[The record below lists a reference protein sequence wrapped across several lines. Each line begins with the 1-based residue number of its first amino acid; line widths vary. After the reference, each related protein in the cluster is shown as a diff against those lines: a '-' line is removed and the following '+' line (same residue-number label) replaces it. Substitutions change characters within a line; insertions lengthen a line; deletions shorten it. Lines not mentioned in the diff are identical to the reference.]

1 MSFFASRRFLPLFVT
16 QFLGAF
22 NDNLLKNSLVM
33 LITYRLASG
42 QDGDA
47 QLLVTAAAGLFI
59 LPFFLFSATAGQI
72 ADKIDRAKITRVI
85 KFVEIIIMLAAA
97 IGFYTSSVWFLMTV
111 LFMMGVHSTFFGP
124 IKFALLPQHLKD
136 DELLLG
142 NAYIEAGTFLAILF
156 GTILGGILIL
166 HQQGVALVS
175 FALLLVAVAGYI
187 SSRYIP
193 VSPAPEPSLIIKK
206 NIWKE
211 TWHIVGFARENKR
224 VFLCIIGISW
234 FWLVGATYLS
244 QFPTYA
250 KDVLHT
256 MPEVVTL
263 FLTVFSVGIGIGSF
277 LCNKLLKGIITSKY
291 VPISM
296 LGMTIFGIDL
306 YFASIYNSSLIHPS
320 MLMDCIN
327 FDCGKE
333 GIGEFVSSLNNLRI
347 LFDLL
352 LIAICA
358 GLYIVPLYAIMQHD
372 SSAQHRARIIAAN
385 NVVNAI
391 FMVAAALITL
401 ALLSLHFTI
410 PQVFLFMAVAN
421 GLVAV
426 YIWRLLPRV
435 RAGQHD

>member
-1 MSFFASRRFLPLFVT
+1 MSFFTSRRFLPLFLT

-33 LITYRLASG
+33 LITYRLAT
-42 QDGDA
+42 DENA
-47 QLLVTAAAGLFI
+47 QLLVTLAAGLFI
-59 LPFFLFSATAGQI
+59 LPFFLFSATAGQV
-72 ADKIDRAKITRVI
+72 ADKIDRARITRVI
-85 KFVEIIIMLAAA
+85 KFVEIVIMVAAT
-97 IGFYTSSVWFLMTV
+97 IGFYLSSVWFLMFV

-124 IKFALLPQHLKD
+124 IKYALLPQHLQD
-136 DELLLG
+136 GELLLG

-166 HQQGVALVS
+166 HPQGITLVS
-175 FALLLVAVAGYI
+175 AALLLVAVSGYI

-193 VSPAPEPSLIIKK
+193 TAPAPEPSLVINK

-211 TWHIVGFARENKR
+211 TWNIVGFARENKR

-250 KDVLHT
+250 KDVLHAEA
-256 MPEVVTL
+256 EVVTL
-263 FLTVFSVGIGIGSF
+263 FLTVFSLGIGIGSF
-277 LCNKLLKGIITSKY
+277 VCNKLLKGEIKSTY

-296 LGMTIFGIDL
+296 LGMTLFGIDL
-306 YFASIYNSSLIHPS
+306 YFASIYNGGGRIGLFMGFGKLIT
-320 MLMDCIN
+320 
-327 FDCGKE
+327 F
-333 GIGEFVSSLNNLRI
+333 GEFVGSLPNLRI

-352 LIAICA
+352 MVAICA

-372 SSAQHRARIIAAN
+372 SSTQHRARIIAAN

-401 ALLSLHFTI
+401 ALLSFNFTI
-410 PQVFLFMAVAN
+410 PQVFLFMAIAN
-421 GLVAV
+421 GLVGI
-426 YIWRLLPRV
+426 YIWRLLR
-435 RAGQHD
+435 G

>member
-42 QDGDA
+42 ENGDA

-59 LPFFLFSATAGQI
+59 LPFFLFSATAGQVS
-72 ADKIDRAKITRVI
+72 DKIDRAKITRII
-85 KFVEIIIMLAAA
+85 KFVEIIIMVAAS
-97 IGFYTSSVWFLMTV
+97 IGFYTGSVWFLMTV

-175 FALLLVAVAGYI
+175 FALLLVAVVGYI

-193 VSPAPEPSLIIKK
+193 VSPAPEPSLVIKK

-250 KDVLHT
+250 KDVLSAES
-256 MPEVVTL
+256 EVVTL

-306 YFASIYNSSLIHPS
+306 YFASIYNVPTVSGT
-320 MLMDCIN
+320 LMSV
-327 FDCGKE
+327 
-333 GIGEFVSSLNNLRI
+333 GEFISSFSRLWI

-385 NVVNAI
+385 NVINAI
-391 FMVAAALITL
+391 FMVAAAIITL

-410 PQVFLFMAVAN
+410 PQVFLFMAIAN

-426 YIWRLLPRV
+426 YIWRLLPHV

>member
-1 MSFFASRRFLPLFVT
+1 MAFFTSRRFLPLFIT

-33 LITYRLASG
+33 LITYKLAAAQNES
-42 QDGDA
+42 A
-47 QLLVTAAAGLFI
+47 QLLVTAAAALFI
-59 LPFFLFSATAGQI
+59 LPYFLFSATAGQVS
-72 ADKIDRAKITRVI
+72 DKIDRARVTRVV
-85 KFVEIIIMLAAA
+85 KFVEIIIMIAAT
-97 IGFYTSSVWFLMTV
+97 IGFYLSSVWFLMFV

-142 NAYIEAGTFLAILF
+142 NAYVEAGSFLAILF

-166 HQQGVALVS
+166 HEQGITLIS
-175 FALLLVAVAGYI
+175 LALLLVAIGGYI

-193 VSPAPEPSLIIKK
+193 ESPAPEPTLIINK
-206 NIWKE
+206 NIWQE
-211 TWHIVGFARENKR
+211 TWKIVGFSKKNKR
-224 VFLCIIGISW
+224 VYLCIIGISW
-234 FWLVGATYLS
+234 FWLIGATYLS

-250 KDVLHT
+250 KDVLFAE
-256 MPEVVTL
+256 PAVVTL
-263 FLTVFSVGIGIGSF
+263 FLTIFSVGIGIGSF
-277 LCNKLLKGIITSKY
+277 LCNKLLKGEIKSTY
-291 VPISM
+291 VPVAM

-306 YFASIYNSSLIHPS
+306 YFASVHS
-320 MLMDCIN
+320 MPAATATLMSIRD
-327 FDCGKE
+327 
-333 GIGEFVSSLNNLRI
+333 FVSSLPRLRI

-372 SSAQHRARIIAAN
+372 SDPNHRARIIAAN

-401 ALLSLHFTI
+401 AMLASHFTI
-410 PQVFLFMAVAN
+410 PQVFLFMAIGN
-421 GLVAV
+421 GLVGI
-426 YIWRLLPRV
+426 YIWKTLKNK
-435 RAGQHD
+435 

>member
-1 MSFFASRRFLPLFVT
+1 MAFFTSKRFLPLFIT

-33 LITYRLASG
+33 LITYKLAQGENS
-42 QDGDA
+42 
-47 QLLVTAAAGLFI
+47 QLLVTAAAGIFI

-72 ADKIDRAKITRVI
+72 SDKIDRARVTRVV
-85 KFVEIIIMLAAA
+85 KFVEILIMLAAA
-97 IGFYTSSVWFLMTV
+97 MGFFTSNIWFLMFV

-142 NAYIEAGTFLAILF
+142 NAYIEAGTFLAILL

-166 HQQGVALVS
+166 HEQGITLVS
-175 FALLLVAVAGYI
+175 LALLVVAICGYI

-193 VSPAPEPSLIIKK
+193 QSPAPEPTLVIKK
-206 NIWKE
+206 NIWNE
-211 TWHIVGFARENKR
+211 TWKIVGFARKNRR
-224 VFLCIIGISW
+224 VYLCIIGISW

-250 KDVLHT
+250 KDVLFAE
-256 MPEVVTL
+256 PAVVTL

-277 LCNKLLKGIITSKY
+277 LCNKLLKGEIKSTY
-291 VPISM
+291 VPVAM

-306 YFASIYNSSLIHPS
+306 YFASIHNTVVTTET
-320 MLMDCIN
+320 LMS
-327 FDCGKE
+327 
-333 GIGEFVSSLNNLRI
+333 IGEFLSSPARLRI

-372 SSAQHRARIIAAN
+372 SDVNQRARIIAAN

-391 FMVAAALITL
+391 FMVTAALITVAML
-401 ALLSLHFTI
+401 ASHFTI
-410 PQVFLFMAVAN
+410 PQVFLYMAIAN
-421 GLVAV
+421 GLVGIYV
-426 YIWRLLPRV
+426 WRTLKK
-435 RAGQHD
+435 

>member
-1 MSFFASRRFLPLFVT
+1 MSFFSSRRFLPLFVT

-33 LITYRLASG
+33 LITYKLASG
-42 QDGDA
+42 ENGDA
-47 QLLVTAAAGLFI
+47 QLLVTLAAGLFI
-59 LPFFLFSATAGQI
+59 LPFFLFSATAGQLS
-72 ADKIDRAKITRVI
+72 DKFDRAKITRII
-85 KFVEIIIMLAAA
+85 KFVEIIIMVAAA
-97 IGFYTSSVWFLMTV
+97 IGFYLENSWFLIFV

-124 IKFALLPQHLKD
+124 IKFALLPQHLRN

-166 HQQGVALVS
+166 APQGATLVS
-175 FALLLVAVAGYI
+175 SALLVVAVVGYI

-193 VSPAPEPSLIIKK
+193 ASPAPDPLLIIKK

-250 KDVLHT
+250 KDTLHSQ
-256 MPEVVTL
+256 PSVVTL
-263 FLTVFSVGIGIGSF
+263 FLTVFSLGIGIGSF
-277 LCNKLLKGIITSKY
+277 LCNKLLKGEIKSTY
-291 VPISM
+291 VPIAM
-296 LGMTIFGIDL
+296 FGMTLFGIDL
-306 YFASIYNSSLIHPS
+306 YFASVNGVAISGDILMGIEEFISSLS
-320 MLMDCIN
+320 R
-327 FDCGKE
+327 
-333 GIGEFVSSLNNLRI
+333 LRI

-352 LIAICA
+352 IIAICA

-372 SSAQHRARIIAAN
+372 SDPNHRARIIAAN
-385 NVVNAI
+385 NVINAL
-391 FMVAAALITL
+391 FMVTSAVLTL
-401 ALLSLHFTI
+401 ALLSAHFSI
-410 PQVFLFMAVAN
+410 DQVFLLMAIAN
-421 GLVAV
+421 GLVGI
-426 YIWRLLPRV
+426 YIYKKIV
-435 RAGQHD
+435 

>member
-1 MSFFASRRFLPLFVT
+1 MSFFSSRRFLPLFLT

-33 LITYRLASG
+33 LITYRLVSENG
-42 QDGDA
+42 NA
-47 QLLVTAAAGLFI
+47 QLLVTLAAGLFI

-97 IGFYTSSVWFLMTV
+97 IGFYIGSVWFLMTV

-142 NAYIEAGTFLAILF
+142 NAYIEAGTFLAILL

-166 HQQGVALVS
+166 HPQGVALVS
-175 FALLLVAVAGYI
+175 FALLLVAVIGYI

-193 VSPAPEPSLIIKK
+193 ASSAPEPSLIITK

-250 KDVLHT
+250 KDVLAAES
-256 MPEVVTL
+256 EVVTL

-277 LCNKLLKGIITSKY
+277 LCNKLLKGIVTSKY

-296 LGMTIFGIDL
+296 FGMTLFGIDL
-306 YFASIYNSSLIHPS
+306 YFASVFNAPAVSGT
-320 MLMDCIN
+320 LMS
-327 FDCGKE
+327 
-333 GIGEFVSSLNNLRI
+333 IGEFISSFSRLRI

-352 LIAICA
+352 FIAICA

-410 PQVFLFMAVAN
+410 PQVFLFMAIAN

-426 YIWRLLPRV
+426 YIWRLLPNV
-435 RAGQHD
+435 RKKFE

>member
-1 MSFFASRRFLPLFVT
+1 MSFFCSQRFLPLFVT

-22 NDNLLKNSLVM
+22 NDNLLKNALVM
-33 LITYRLASG
+33 LVTYRLASDQG
-42 QDGDA
+42 GNA

-59 LPFFLFSATAGQI
+59 LPFFLFSATAGQV
-72 ADKIDRAKITRVI
+72 ADKIDRAKITRFI
-85 KFVEIIIMLAAA
+85 KLVEIIIMLAATA
-97 IGFYTSSVWFLMTV
+97 GFYLSSIWFLMLV
-111 LFMMGVHSTFFGP
+111 LFLMGVHSTFFGP
-124 IKFALLPQHLKD
+124 IKFALLPQHLRD

-166 HQQGVALVS
+166 QPQGITLIS
-175 FALLLVAVAGYI
+175 SALLMVAVTGYI

-193 VSPAPEPSLIIKK
+193 VSPAPEPSLVIRK
-206 NIWKE
+206 NIGKE
-211 TWHIVGFARENKR
+211 TWRIVGFARENKR

-244 QFPTYA
+244 QFPAYA
-250 KDVLHT
+250 KDVLHAQ
-256 MPEVVTL
+256 PDVVTL

-277 LCNKLLKGIITSKY
+277 LCNKLLKGQIKSNY
-291 VPISM
+291 VPLAM
-296 LGMTIFGIDL
+296 LGMTVFGIDL
-306 YFASIYNSSLIHPS
+306 YFASVHNAPAVSATLMSLEGFIYSPTR
-320 MLMDCIN
+320 
-327 FDCGKE
+327 
-333 GIGEFVSSLNNLRI
+333 LRI

-352 LIAICA
+352 FIAICS

-385 NVVNAI
+385 NVMNAI
-391 FMVAAALITL
+391 FMVAAAIITL
-401 ALLSLHFTI
+401 AMLYVGFNI
-410 PQVFLFMAVAN
+410 PQIFLFMAVAN

-435 RAGQHD
+435 RRELK